1 MVCQVFLQLHLVW
14 QCTLREVFKLYKL
27 VYWSFYNYTQVCQ
40 HTFRA
45 IFTLWTAR
53 DVSKGSRLTSLT
65 LFSALLTTETAKPH
79 TTIMHWNNETTYYNY
94 ALKVKQWSHILQLCT
109 KSNKTVKLQ
118 CILLLCTETVK
129 PHTTITH
136 WNSETIH
143 YNHTL
148 NSQTTCCNYTLK

>member
-1 MVCQVFLQLHLVW
+1 MCQFTMTAVFTLMCVSPFCLLQNLHSVLSVQYEGSVFIMVCQVFLQLHLQW
-14 QCTLREVFKLYKL
+14 QCTLREIFKLYKL

-79 TTIMHWNNETTYYNY
+79 TIIMH
-94 ALKVKQWSHILQLCT
+94 
-109 KSNKTVKLQ
+109 
-118 CILLLCTETVK
+118 
-129 PHTTITH
+129 
-136 WNSETIH
+136 
-143 YNHTL
+143 
-148 NSQTTCCNYTLK
+148 